1 MKFYFDPSNDLLV
14 HSVLTGTGSLTVI
27 KEEDSE
33 KTENLSQ
40 GQIVTYETT
49 LKNVEKRTEKGTNR
63 ISTKSKASQKKGI
76 FSFLFKKSK
85 SMSDF
90 RVNQNENGNKF

>member
-1 MKFYFDPSNDLLV
+1 V
-14 HSVLTGTGSLTVI
+14 HSVLTGPGSLTVI

-33 KTENLSQ
+33 KTENLPQ
-40 GQIVTYETT
+40 GKIVTYETAY
-49 LKNVEKRTEKGTNR
+49 KKMEKRTEKGTNR

-90 RVNQNENGNKF
+90 RANQNENGNKF